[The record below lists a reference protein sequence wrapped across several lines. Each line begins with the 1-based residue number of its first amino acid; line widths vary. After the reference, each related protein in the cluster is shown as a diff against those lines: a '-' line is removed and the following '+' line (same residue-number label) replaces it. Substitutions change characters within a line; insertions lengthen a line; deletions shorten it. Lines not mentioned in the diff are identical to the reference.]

1 MASVSEDHVYDV
13 VVIGGG
19 TGGYSTALR
28 AAGLGLSVALVER
41 DLVGG
46 TCLHRGCIPSKA
58 LLQAAGIM
66 EGIEDGRRRWGI
78 HAEVERVDAAALAAT
93 RDQIVDRNFKGLVEH
108 LHKEH
113 VTVLAAAARVT
124 SPRTVALQ
132 PTGSERPEVPREL
145 TARRGLVLATG
156 SVPRELPGLS
166 SDAVHVLTSD
176 QATRS
181 DRIPKS
187 VIVVGAG
194 AVGLEF
200 ATFYRSFGAEVTIVE
215 VLDRVL
221 ATEDPDVSREMA
233 RALRGKGITVHVNAR
248 IEDLAR
254 AEESVT
260 LTLATAGANAAHV
273 VTAET
278 VLLAVGR
285 APVSDSLGLDEI
297 GVTRDRGYVMPA
309 DWNRLETHVPGVHV
323 VGDLLPSPSPA
334 LAHASFAEGLLV
346 AETLAGQVVAP
357 IRYSDIP
364 RATYSLPEAASV
376 GLSEAQARELGAEIV
391 VNRIP
396 LNSVAKGLIYGQGGM
411 LKVVAERGGPVLG
424 IHLVG
429 PHVTDLIAEAMLIT
443 GWEALP
449 IEVAELIH
457 PHPSLSEVIGEAHLT
472 LAGRRL
478 HQLPVESAH

>member
-1 MASVSEDHVYDV
+1 MESVNEDHVYDV
-13 VVIGGG
+13 VVVGGG

-58 LLQAAGIM
+58 LLHAAGIM

-78 HAEVERVDAAALAAT
+78 DADLGPIDAAALAAT
-93 RDQIVDRNFKGLVEH
+93 RDQIVDRNFKGLVDH
-108 LHKEH
+108 LQKEQ
-113 VTVLAAAARVT
+113 VTVLAAHAQVS
-124 SPRTVALQ
+124 SPRTVALR
-132 PTGSERPEVPREL
+132 PTAMGSGELPAEV
-145 TARRGLVLATG
+145 TARRGLVIATG

-166 SDAVHVLTSD
+166 SDGVRVLTSD

-221 ATEDPDVSREMA
+221 PTEDPDVSREMA
-233 RALRGKGITVHVNAR
+233 RALRNKGITVHVSAR
-248 IEDLAR
+248 MEDISRTDEAV
-254 AEESVT
+254 S
-260 LTLATAGANAAHV
+260 LTLATAGGDTSKTL
-273 VTAET
+273 TAET
-278 VLLAVGR
+278 MLLAIGR
-285 APVSDSLGLDEI
+285 TPVSDALGLDEI
-297 GVTRDRGYVMPA
+297 GVTRDRGYVVPA
-309 DWNRLETHVPGVHV
+309 NWDRLETSVSGVHV
-323 VGDLLPSPSPA
+323 VGDLLPPPSLA

-346 AETLAGQVVAP
+346 AELLAGQSVAP
-357 IRYSDIP
+357 IRYSAIP

-376 GLSEAQARELGAEIV
+376 GLSEAEARELDIEVV
-391 VNRIP
+391 VNRLP
-396 LNSVAKGLIYGQGGM
+396 LTSVAKGLIYGQGGM
-411 LKVVAERGGPVLG
+411 LKVVAERGGAVLG

-449 IEVAELIH
+449 VEVAELIH

-472 LAGRRL
+472 LADRRL
-478 HQLPVESAH
+478 HQLPA